1 MINLHERDEARH
13 FVHRRIVSA
22 ATGFLSGGPMGAVG
36 GFLGPEAQKQ
46 NALQSKFRAA
56 APSSVNLNLTPARRR
71 AITKAMTAAS
81 ARGAV
86 GEAAAFLRELG
97 SQGPLSTMAAAATP
111 SRFSVPAIPGGVCIP
126 PFRLDPIT
134 GKCKLF
140 VGKVPGPDPT
150 PQPNGVMTGEHPF
163 HHPPG
168 HHHPVVPEVFT
179 DGSTRDGVRRRCP
192 RKYVLGE
199 DNMCYFGLA
208 RNSKWRKWS
217 PGRRPL
223 FTGGQLNA
231 IKITSGLREKAE
243 TIFKDT
249 NPELKAVSRSY
260 RSNWRKP
267 LKGK

>member
-1 MINLHERDEARH
+1 MINFQQRDEARH
-13 FVHRRIVSA
+13 RVHRRLLRA
-22 ATGFLSGGPMGAVG
+22 ATGFLTGGPTGAVG
-36 GFLGPEAQKQ
+36 GFLSPSARKQ
-46 NALQSKFRAA
+46 PAIASKFRAT
-56 APSSVNLNLTPARRR
+56 PVSSVSLSLTPARRR
-71 AITKAMTAAS
+71 AITRAMTAAT

-97 SQGPLSTMAAAATP
+97 SQGPLGAGVS
-111 SRFSVPAIPGGVCIP
+111 IPQIPQIPIVGCIP

-140 VGKVPGPDPT
+140 IGDVPGPDPKPPGT
-150 PQPNGVMTGEHPF
+150 DVVLHGGDPF

-231 IKITSGLREKAE
+231 IKITAGLRDKAE

-249 NPELKAVSRSY
+249 NPEMKAVSRSY

-267 LKGK
+267 LKSK